1 MNRQQP
7 YPSDLTDDEWERIRW
22 LLPHKRRGRGP
33 EHSRRVMANAVLYVT
48 RTGCQWRQL
57 PHEFP
62 PWTAVYAV
70 FRRLGQAGVWEAIN
84 DRLRRQV
91 RASAGRDP
99 EPSLLI
105 IDSQSVQTAEK
116 RGRSA
121 STDTSNGKAVNA
133 TSPST
138 STAC

>member
-1 MNRQQP
+1 MNTKPP

-22 LLPHKRRGRGP
+22 LLPHSRKGRPP
-33 EHSRRVMANAVLYVT
+33 EHDRRVMLNAILYLT

-57 PHEFP
+57 PREFP
-62 PWTAVYAV
+62 PWSAVYAF

-84 DRLRRQV
+84 DRLRRQL
-91 RASAGRDP
+91 RTKAGRDP

-121 STDTSNGKAVNA
+121 STRTNSVRAANA
-133 TSPST
+133 ISPST
-138 STAC
+138 PMDC

>member
-1 MNRQQP
+1 MNNKQP

-22 LLPHKRRGRGP
+22 LLPRSRRGRTP
-33 EHSRRVMANAVLYVT
+33 THSRRIMLNAVLYVA

-62 PWTAVYAV
+62 PWSAVYAF

-84 DRLRRQV
+84 ASLRRQV
-91 RASAGRDP
+91 RVQAGRDP

-116 RGRSA
+116 RGSA
-121 STDTSNGKAVNA
+121 ALIVTSRPKASNA
-133 TSPST
+133 TWPSRPT
-138 STAC
+138 VG